1 MHQRGDVRNQSVQA
15 WRSRER
21 KLRHQFRGGCWFHGV
36 EALQK
41 AWPDSRRWRFMRDY
55 AKRELLSPLSQA
67 FRQVVTEGWVVASSY
82 VKSIPRLWTI
92 MCGLAFPVCAR
103 GKIAIRGPCICYA
116 FVQSGVCANLL
127 LKIKSE
133 SIACDFRGWE
143 ITRGERGGG
152 GMVYCAIWQK
162 TVNLIFIF

>member
-15 WRSRER
+15 WHSRER

-82 VKSIPRLWTI
+82 VKSIRRLWTI
-92 MCGLAFPVCAR
+92 MCIGSRFRFAR
-103 GKIAIRGPCICYA
+103 VEKLRFEGRA
-116 FVQSGVCANLL
+116 FVQSGVCKFCEFVEN
-127 LKIKSE
+127 KIG
-133 SIACDFRGWE
+133 IDRFYDFRGWE
-143 ITRGERGGG
+143 ITRGEGGG
-152 GMVYCAIWQK
+152 EWCIVQFDK
-162 TVNLIFIF
+162 KL